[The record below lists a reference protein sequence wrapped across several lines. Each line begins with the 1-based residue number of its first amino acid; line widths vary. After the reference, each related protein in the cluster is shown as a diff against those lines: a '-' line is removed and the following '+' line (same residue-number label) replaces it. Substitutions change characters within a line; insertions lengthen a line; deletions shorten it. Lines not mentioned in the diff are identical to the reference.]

1 MTIPRDEVNADEG
14 GEDVVGLQDVL
25 DGSQM
30 LNIVMCLKILTH
42 FVKGNYFLSQWKK
55 SWWYQVNRN
64 TKGFGQAC

>member
-25 DGSQM
+25 DGSKM

-55 SWWYQVNRN
+55 S
-64 TKGFGQAC
+64 